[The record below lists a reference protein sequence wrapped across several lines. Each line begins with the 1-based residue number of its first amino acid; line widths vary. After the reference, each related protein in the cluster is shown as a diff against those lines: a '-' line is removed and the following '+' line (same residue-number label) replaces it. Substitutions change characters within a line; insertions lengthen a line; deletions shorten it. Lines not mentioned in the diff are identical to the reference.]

1 MRHKFQHR
9 NDFRH
14 HSRSSRKGQL
24 IARLEG
30 NYDQRITLRLIFQ
43 PRLELNLS
51 AQNMPAQ
58 RLGAGLTDD
67 ELGLRLR
74 YDVSWRWKGK
84 IKPITLDLMEQ
95 IPLCAVLSLA
105 FVPGSEGS

>member
-1 MRHKFQHR
+1 
-9 NDFRH
+9 
-14 HSRSSRKGQL
+14 
-24 IARLEG
+24 
-30 NYDQRITLRLIFQ
+30 LIFQ

-74 YDVSWRWKGK
+74 YDVEREFALYVGVSWRWKGK